1 MEHDLLHHNI
11 IFFVCMKIELTKGLV
26 SQKNI
31 YIFFY
36 FCSSHA
42 EKCEKNVIESHQFM
56 KLKLISV
63 RVSL

>member
-31 YIFFY
+31 YIFLF
-36 FCSSHA
+36 
-42 EKCEKNVIESHQFM
+42 
-56 KLKLISV
+56 LLIPC
-63 RVSL
+63 REM

>member
-31 YIFFY
+31 YIFFI
-36 FCSSHA
+36 SAHPMQR
-42 EKCEKNVIESHQFM
+42 NVKKM
-56 KLKLISV
+56 
-63 RVSL
+63 

>member
-11 IFFVCMKIELTKGLV
+11 IFFVCMKIELRGLFLKKT
-26 SQKNI
+26 ST
-31 YIFFY
+31 FFY